1 MRMIFWGA
9 RKMATRRR
17 RPAAAAGVC
26 SRWRCRAGCGSRELS
41 AVEAARA
48 RSRCEVA
55 AGAGVGAEVA
65 VGGVLGAGGM
75 DEWLL
80 EQGVSKDCV
89 ALFAEQGFDSVE
101 SIVSARLTETDLRE
115 LGVGQMRLRKKVF
128 HALARERDA
137 IKAARQAGA
146 SSAVAAAK
154 PARSDVARA
163 STSAAEMCQ
172 PCTDQP
178 AVEPWTADE
187 EAARLAEMAANFEKV
202 LEGLGEDVSRE
213 GLIKTPHRAAR
224 ALLDL
229 TSGYRQSLGEL
240 VNEAVF
246 NEDHEGMVIVRDID
260 IFSLCEHHMLPF
272 YGKIHIGY
280 VPNQKVI
287 GLSKVARIANMYGR
301 RLQVQERLTK
311 QIASALDEVLAPQG
325 VAVVVEAAHMCMAMR
340 GVSKPGSST
349 VTSSLRGCF
358 LRDDRTRKEFF
369 SLINKPPISGG
380 GL

>member
-1 MRMIFWGA
+1 M
-9 RKMATRRR
+9 
-17 RPAAAAGVC
+17 
-26 SRWRCRAGCGSRELS
+26 E
-41 AVEAARA
+41 
-48 RSRCEVA
+48 
-55 AGAGVGAEVA
+55 
-65 VGGVLGAGGM
+65 
-75 DEWLL
+75 EWLL
-80 EQGVSKDCV
+80 EQGVSKDGV

-101 SIVSARLTETDLRE
+101 SMASARLTDADLRE
-115 LGVGQMRLRKKVF
+115 LGVGQMRLRKQVF

-137 IKAARQAGA
+137 IKAAT
-146 SSAVAAAK
+146 
-154 PARSDVARA
+154 PARSDEAPA
-163 STSAAEMCQ
+163 STNAAEMCQ

-187 EAARLAEMAANFEKV
+187 EAARLASMTESYAKV

-240 VNEAVF
+240 VNDAVF

-311 QIASALDEVLAPQG
+311 QIANALVEVLAPQG

>member
-1 MRMIFWGA
+1 MGLHSAAIEGREVVALGA
-9 RKMATRRR
+9 GRRTVLGGWEL
-17 RPAAAAGVC
+17 GV
-26 SRWRCRAGCGSRELS
+26 
-41 AVEAARA
+41 
-48 RSRCEVA
+48 VA
-55 AGAGVGAEVA
+55 AGGIPPVGME
-65 VGGVLGAGGM
+65 
-75 DEWLL
+75 EWLL
-80 EQGVSKDCV
+80 EQGVSKDGV
-89 ALFAEQGFDSVE
+89 ALFTEQGFDSVA
-101 SIVSARLTETDLRE
+101 SLVTARLTDADLRE
-115 LGVGQMRLRKKVF
+115 LGISQMRLRKQIF
-128 HALARERDA
+128 HALSRERDT
-137 IKAARQAGA
+137 IKAARQATTSPPVPGNDEVGD
-146 SSAVAAAK
+146 ST
-154 PARSDVARA
+154 RA
-163 STSAAEMCQ
+163 GELCQ

-178 AVEPWTADE
+178 TMKPWTADE
-187 EAARLAEMAANFEKV
+187 EAARLASMTESYSKV

-213 GLIKTPHRAAR
+213 GLLKTPHRAAQ

-229 TSGYRQSLGEL
+229 TSGYRQSIGEL

-272 YGKIHIGY
+272 YGKVHIGY

>member
-1 MRMIFWGA
+1 M
-9 RKMATRRR
+9 
-17 RPAAAAGVC
+17 
-26 SRWRCRAGCGSRELS
+26 E
-41 AVEAARA
+41 
-48 RSRCEVA
+48 
-55 AGAGVGAEVA
+55 
-65 VGGVLGAGGM
+65 
-75 DEWLL
+75 EWLL
-80 EQGVSKDCV
+80 EQGVPKDGV
-89 ALFAEQGFDSVE
+89 ALFREQGFDSVA
-101 SIVSARLTETDLRE
+101 SLVMARLTEADLRE
-115 LGVGQMRLRKKVF
+115 LGILQMRLRKKIY
-128 HALARERDA
+128 HALARERDGS
-137 IKAARQAGA
+137 KAVRQAGVSPVVPGSDDA
-146 SSAVAAAK
+146 GSST
-154 PARSDVARA
+154 R
-163 STSAAEMCQ
+163 AAELCQ
-172 PCTDQP
+172 PCAQP
-178 AVEPWTADE
+178 AMKPWTADE
-187 EAARLAEMAANFEKV
+187 EAARLASMTESYSKV
-202 LEGLGEDVSRE
+202 LSEGLGEDVSRE
-213 GLIKTPHRAAR
+213 GLVKTPHRAAQ

-229 TSGYRQSLGEL
+229 TSGYRQSLEEL

-272 YGKIHIGY
+272 YGKVHIGY

-287 GLSKVARIANMYGR
+287 GLSKVARMANMYGR
-301 RLQVQERLTK
+301 RLQVRERLTK

>member
-1 MRMIFWGA
+1 ML
-9 RKMATRRR
+9 RRSV
-17 RPAAAAGVC
+17 G
-26 SRWRCRAGCGSRELS
+26 
-41 AVEAARA
+41 
-48 RSRCEVA
+48 
-55 AGAGVGAEVA
+55 AGACAD
-65 VGGVLGAGGM
+65 M

-80 EQGVSKDCV
+80 EQGVSKEGIV
-89 ALFAEQGFDSVE
+89 LFTEQGFDTVE
-101 SIVSARLTETDLRE
+101 SLVSARFTDSDLRE
-115 LGVGQMRLRKKVF
+115 LGLTQMRLRKKVY
-128 HALARERDA
+128 HALSRQKDA
-137 IKAARQAGA
+137 IKSARQGA
-146 SSAVAAAK
+146 SPTALPTSGTSDEAAV
-154 PARSDVARA
+154 P
-163 STSAAEMCQ
+163 TNAAEMCK
-172 PCTDQP
+172 PCTNQP
-178 AVEPWTADE
+178 TIEPWTAGE
-187 EAARLAEMAANFEKV
+187 EAARLASLTDNFSSV

-213 GLIKTPHRAAR
+213 GIIKTPHRAAR

-272 YGKIHIGY
+272 YGKVHIGY

-287 GLSKVARIANMYGR
+287 GLSKLARIANMYSR

-340 GVSKPGSST
+340 GVSKPGAST

>member
-1 MRMIFWGA
+1 M
-9 RKMATRRR
+9 
-17 RPAAAAGVC
+17 
-26 SRWRCRAGCGSRELS
+26 S
-41 AVEAARA
+41 AME
-48 RSRCEVA
+48 
-55 AGAGVGAEVA
+55 
-65 VGGVLGAGGM
+65 
-75 DEWLL
+75 EWLL
-80 EQGVSKDCV
+80 EQGVAKDGI
-89 ALFAEQGFDSVE
+89 ALFTEQGFDSVE
-101 SIVSARLTETDLRE
+101 SLVSAKLTEADLRE
-115 LGVGQMRLRKKVF
+115 LGVAQMRQRKRIY
-128 HALARERDA
+128 HALARERDS
-137 IKAARQAGA
+137 IKAARQAVAA
-146 SSAVAAAK
+146 SAAAGTKPPVSEAVAASTA
-154 PARSDVARA
+154 VA
-163 STSAAEMCQ
+163 ELCQ

-178 AVEPWTADE
+178 SMKPWSANE
-187 EAARLAEMAANFEKV
+187 EAARLSSMTESYSKV

-213 GLIKTPHRAAR
+213 GLVKTPHRAAQ

-229 TSGYRQSLGEL
+229 TSGYRQSLSEL

-260 IFSLCEHHMLPF
+260 VFSLCEHHMLPF
-272 YGKIHIGY
+272 YGKVHIGY

>member
-1 MRMIFWGA
+1 MNTELIVGQLVAFRQADKFF
-9 RKMATRRR
+9 
-17 RPAAAAGVC
+17 AAAAGG
-26 SRWRCRAGCGSRELS
+26 RSRETAPRVAEPPGLLAS
-41 AVEAARA
+41 REDGLPILDGEIDRQRDSSVSDRA
-48 RSRCEVA
+48 C
-55 AGAGVGAEVA
+55 
-65 VGGVLGAGGM
+65 GM
-75 DEWLL
+75 EEWLQ
-80 EQGVSKDCV
+80 EQGVSKAGV
-89 ALFAEQGFDSVE
+89 AQFKEQGFDSLE
-101 SIVSARLTETDLRE
+101 SLVSARLTEADLRE
-115 LGVGQMRLRKKVF
+115 LGVEQMRLRKKVY
-128 HALARERDA
+128 HALGRERETTKGA
-137 IKAARQAGA
+137 RRTTSAAAGEEA
-146 SSAVAAAK
+146 AVAAG
-154 PARSDVARA
+154 PAEPLCR
-163 STSAAEMCQ
+163 

-178 AVEPWTADE
+178 PVIPWTAE
-187 EAARLAEMAANFEKV
+187 EEVARLASMTGAYSTI
-202 LEGLGEDVSRE
+202 LEGLGEDIARE
-213 GLIKTPHRAAR
+213 GLVKTPHRAAQ
-224 ALLDL
+224 ALIDL
-229 TSGYRQSLGEL
+229 TSGYKQSLSEL

-272 YGKIHIGY
+272 YGKVHIGY

-311 QIASALDEVLAPQG
+311 QIATALDEVLAPQG

-369 SLINKPPISGG
+369 SLINKPAISGG